1 MQSDKSIFPYAKA
14 LFELAS
20 ESNILNDIKADV
32 LLLSELVKN
41 STEFNDIISNPIIKK
56 SKKKEIITNLLNSKI
71 HNTTQKFLV
80 LLIDKTRIS
89 QLEAIANTF
98 LELFNK
104 SLNKTVVHLTTA
116 SAISDDMQKNI
127 ATSIATNANVEVIH
141 HVDSNI
147 IGGFIAEFDNK
158 MLVKSIRTQIT
169 KLKHKFN

>member
-20 ESNILNDIKADV
+20 DAKNLNDIKADV
-32 LLLSELVKN
+32 LLLSELVNK
-41 STEFNDIISNPIIKK
+41 SSEFKDVISNPIIKK
-56 SKKKEIITNLLNSKI
+56 NKKKDILTSLLSSKI
-71 HNTTQKFLV
+71 NTTTEKFLL
-80 LLIDKTRIS
+80 LLIEKNRIS
-89 QLEAIANTF
+89 QLDSILNTF
-98 LELFNK
+98 LDLFNK

-127 ATSIATNANVEVIH
+127 ASSIATNSNVEVVH
-141 HVDSNI
+141 HIDSNI

-158 MLVKSIRTQIT
+158 MLDKSIRSQIT